1 MKNFLF
7 IIISTAIFGCQSSEL
22 KTQPIEANLIEGV
35 WEITQIIYQTPGNQY
50 ANPAPQA
57 GIFIFTKNY
66 YSMTWNPNDTK
77 QENYKDKWRPTDNEK
92 IESYNSIITN
102 SGTYE
107 IAEGKLVTTP
117 ITAKT
122 PAFIGGKAIYD
133 YLVNESSLTL
143 TLLEVISH
151 DGVYDEGV
159 KNHKTTIK
167 LKKIE

>member
-7 IIISTAIFGCQSSEL
+7 IIISTAVFGCQSGEI
-22 KTQPIEANLIEGV
+22 KTEPNENNSVEGV
-35 WEITQIIYQTPGNQY
+35 WEITQIIYQTPGNQI

-77 QENYKDKWRPTDNEK
+77 QEDYKDKWRPTDDEK

-133 YLVNESSLTL
+133 YLVNENSLTL

-151 DGVYDEGV
+151 DGVSDEGI
-159 KNHKTTIK
+159 KNYKTTIK
-167 LKKIE
+167 LKGVE

>member
-1 MKNFLF
+1 M
-7 IIISTAIFGCQSSEL
+7 GCQSGEI
-22 KTQPIEANLIEGV
+22 KTEPNEKNSVEGV
-35 WEITQIIYQTPGNQY
+35 WEITQIITKTPGNQF
-50 ANPAPQA
+50 ANPKPQA

-77 QENYKDKWRPTDNEK
+77 QEDYIDKWLPTDNEK
-92 IESYNSIITN
+92 VESYNSIVTN

-117 ITAKT
+117 RSAKT
-122 PAFIGGKAIYD
+122 PAFIGGKAAYN
-133 YLVNESSLTL
+133 YLVDENSLTL

-167 LKKIE
+167 LKRVE